1 MDVPSEIRRA
11 LSIERDALG
20 ALIERVGDE
29 TEAAVTLLRE
39 CRGRVVVTGVGKT
52 GLVGQKIA
60 ATLSSTGTPAV
71 FLHAGEAM
79 HGDLGM
85 VDAADVVIAIS
96 NSGESSEIVELLIY
110 LKRLGTKVVALTGAS
125 NSTLAKGS
133 DVVIDVG
140 VTTEADPLG
149 IVPTASTTAALA
161 MGDALAVVL
170 MKLRDFSKDQ
180 YAQYHPGGALGSM
193 LLTQVKDLMVARE
206 QTPLVPS
213 HVSMREALYEM
224 TSKRLGAAFVV
235 EQDGPLL
242 GIITDG
248 DLRRLFET
256 ESDPLSLTAAEVM
269 KKNPKSVTA
278 QTPAIE
284 AMKLMELHSITVL
297 PVVDENG
304 LAISAIHMHD
314 LVKAGLGQWSSE

>member
-1 MDVPSEIRRA
+1 MDIQAEIKNA

-20 ALIERVGDE
+20 GLIERLGDE
-29 TEAAVTLLRE
+29 VEGAVALLRD

-60 ATLSSTGTPAV
+60 ATLSSTGTAAV

-85 VDAADVVIAIS
+85 VGADDVVIAIS
-96 NSGESSEIVELLIY
+96 NSGESSEIVELLTY
-110 LKRLGTKVVALTGAS
+110 LKRLGTKIVALTGAA
-125 NSTLAKGS
+125 NSTLAIKS

-140 VTTEADPLG
+140 VAVEADPLG

-170 MKLRDFSKDQ
+170 MKLRNFSKDQ

-193 LLTQVKDLMVARE
+193 LLTQVKDLMVAEE
-206 QTPLVPS
+206 QTPLVS
-213 HVSMREALYEM
+213 GSLSMREALYEM
-224 TSKRLGAAFVV
+224 TSKRLGAAFVIGD
-235 EQDGPLL
+235 DGVLL

-248 DLRRLFET
+248 DLRRLFES
-256 ESDPLSLTAAEVM
+256 ESDPLSLTAAHVM
-269 KKNPKSVTA
+269 KKDPKRLRA
-278 QTPAIE
+278 ETPAIE
-284 AMKLMELHSITVL
+284 AMKLMEAHSITVL
-297 PVVDENG
+297 PVVDENDRP
-304 LAISAIHMHD
+304 ISAIHMHD